1 MSTFGKP
8 AGPLGS
14 LVLLVGVVKSP
25 ATIVTERIFKDN
37 HSVDSVTCLFPTFSL
52 RPYTMEIT
60 GTFFF
65 SWPSFFPFG
74 SRTRGTRIYM
84 WLLSHVALVLSVLLS
99 VPGASSSQ
107 APKYSNIGMGNGI
120 KIGPAQRSAF
130 SNFQKHF
137 ESDGK
142 IFVPRSF
149 LSWCVYNL

>member
-65 SWPSFFPFG
+65 PDLAFF
-74 SRTRGTRIYM
+74 
-84 WLLSHVALVLSVLLS
+84 LLD
-99 VPGASSSQ
+99 PG
-107 APKYSNIGMGNGI
+107 PEEREYICDYYLTW
-120 KIGPAQRSAF
+120 
-130 SNFQKHF
+130 H
-137 ESDGK
+137 
-142 IFVPRSF
+142 
-149 LSWCVYNL
+149 